1 MKEEE
6 KRKFLNSSHLDTLQ
20 KLLNDMKYGSV
31 TLIIQGGKLVQIDKT
46 PEDLSN
52 V

>member
-1 MKEEE
+1 MNEGRG

-46 PEDLSN
+46 EKYRL
-52 V
+52 